1 MGAFHRH
8 YPDEALIPHFQMRCA
23 AFVILQEYAADSR
36 LTLFQA
42 LTEFRTLSQAE
53 IQLRL
58 RRLWTQW
65 EQHLVEPTK
74 ETFEFQPLRV
84 AAG

>member
-8 YPDEALIPHFQMRCA
+8 HPDEALIPHFQMRCA
-23 AFVILQEYAADSR
+23 AFVILQAYAADSGQ
-36 LTLFQA
+36 TLFQA
-42 LTEFRTLSQAE
+42 LTEFRSLGQAE

-58 RRLWTQW
+58 KVYWSQW
-65 EQHLVEPTK
+65 EQHLVDPTK
-74 ETFEFQPLRV
+74 ETFDYQPLRL